1 MVDERRCYYLD
12 KLIRWYQG
20 YIICLFKKGDL
31 ERFFN
36 MCHNHNIQF
45 WNMTY
50 NDGQCEACI
59 SLDDFWTI
67 RKFIKKTKV
76 RLYVKERHGL
86 VFLFSALRKRK
97 GLLIGASMCFAV
109 ISLLTSCIWK
119 IEYQGN
125 SFYTNERLTKYLYE
139 NEKIYLGMFKS
150 KIDSVVLEENLRLK
164 FPEISWVSVQT
175 KGTSLIIEME
185 EMTRYTEKKNV
196 ASKIGIYAD
205 VDGEIV
211 SMMTRSGIPQ
221 VSVGDQ
227 IKKGDLLID
236 GNMPIYDDG
245 LNLIDEQFVGADGD
259 IAVRIQ
265 WPVERII
272 YYQHTDEA
280 YSDVKQGWAFVI
292 GDLIYESKLKSESV
306 YVDQPYM
313 HYTEYW
319 SPLKNVQL
327 QLDTYKSYE
336 LVSAL
341 ESAVCAKEDM
351 MQEMSDMF
359 REFNQKGV
367 QILENNVRIDVY
379 EDRIWARG
387 DLELIYPIGTDISYI
402 SDSDKN
408 EKNGELYGNNR
419 NDD

>member
-1 MVDERRCYYLD
+1 MDKFIKWYKGYL
-12 KLIRWYQG
+12 K
-20 YIICLFKKGDL
+20 CLFKNGDL

-45 WNMTY
+45 WNMSY
-50 NDGQCEACI
+50 KNGQCEANI
-59 SLDDFWTI
+59 SLNDFWII
-67 RKFIKKTKV
+67 RKFIRKTKV

-86 VFLFSALRKRK
+86 SFAVSNIRKRK
-97 GLLIGASMCFAV
+97 GMAIGFCICFAA
-109 ISLLTSCIWK
+109 IYLLTSCVWK
-119 IEYQGN
+119 IEFKGN

-139 NEKIYLGMFKS
+139 NERIYLGMLKS
-150 KIDSVVLEENLRLK
+150 KIDNALLEENLRLK
-164 FPEISWVSVQT
+164 FPDISWVSVRT

>member
-1 MVDERRCYYLD
+1 
-12 KLIRWYQG
+12 
-20 YIICLFKKGDL
+20 
-31 ERFFN
+31 
-36 MCHNHNIQF
+36 MCRNHNIQF
-45 WNMTY
+45 WNMIY
-50 NDGQCEACI
+50 KDGQCEACI
-59 SLDDFWTI
+59 SLNDFWSI

-86 VFLFSALRKRK
+86 AFAVSNLKKCK
-97 GLLIGASMCFAV
+97 GLGIGACICFV
-109 ISLLTSCIWK
+109 SIYILTSCVWK
-119 IEYQGN
+119 IEFRGN

-150 KIDSVVLEENLRLK
+150 KINSALLEENLRLE
-164 FPEISWVSVQT
+164 FSDISWVSVRT

-185 EMTRYTEKKNV
+185 EMTRYTEEKNN
-196 ASKIGIYAD
+196 SSRIGIYAD
-205 VDGEIV
+205 VEGEIV
-211 SMMTRSGIPQ
+211 SMMTRSGTPQ

-236 GNMPIYDDG
+236 GYMPIYDDS

-259 IAVRIQ
+259 ISVRIQ

-272 YYQHTDEA
+272 YYQRKDEA
-280 YSDVKQGWAFVI
+280 YGDAKQGCSFVI
-292 GDLIYESKLKSESV
+292 GDLIYESKLDSESV
-306 YVDQPYM
+306 YDDQPYI

-319 SPLKNVQL
+319 SPLKNIQL
-327 QLDTYKSYE
+327 QIDTYLSYE

-341 ESAVCAKEDM
+341 ESAVCAKEDII
-351 MQEMSDMF
+351 QEMSDMF
-359 REFNQKGV
+359 HEFNQKGV

-379 EDRIWARG
+379 EDRIWAKG
-387 DLELIYPIGTDISYI
+387 NLELIYPIGTDISEI